1 MPLASLIRL
10 VLLGMIWGAS
20 FLFQRITV
28 PAVGVAFTAS
38 IRIVLSALMLV
49 LIARPAGAGHRPL
62 QQRHR
67 RLTGYAAIRDVWRRI
82 FEGGVKFRIRLADGT
97 AVQTPFSAV
106 HTVIE
111 HVSVRD
117 DESQRAPV
125 VATNVFVRGALG
137 WRLVLHHASPAPPET
152 LAEAPKIL
160 H

>member
-1 MPLASLIRL
+1 MSDKLIFPTPQDAEAAFYDAIEHGNLEQLMQVWSEDEEIVCVHPGGPRLA
-10 VLLGMIWGAS
+10 
-20 FLFQRITV
+20 
-28 PAVGVAFTAS
+28 
-38 IRIVLSALMLV
+38 
-49 LIARPAGAGHRPL
+49 
-62 QQRHR
+62 
-67 RLTGYAAIRDVWRRI
+67 GYAAIRDVWRRI
-82 FEGGVKFRIRLADGT
+82 FEGGVKFRIRLSGGT

>member
-1 MPLASLIRL
+1 MPDKLIFPTPQD
-10 VLLGMIWGAS
+10 AE
-20 FLFQRITV
+20 
-28 PAVGVAFTAS
+28 AAFYDA
-38 IRIVLSALMLV
+38 IEHGNLEPLMLV
-49 LIARPAGAGHRPL
+49 WAEDEEIVCVHPGGP
-62 QQRHR
+62 

>member
-1 MPLASLIRL
+1 MPDKLIFPTPQD
-10 VLLGMIWGAS
+10 AE
-20 FLFQRITV
+20 
-28 PAVGVAFTAS
+28 AAFYDA
-38 IRIVLSALMLV
+38 IEHGNLEQLMLV
-49 LIARPAGAGHRPL
+49 WAEDEEIVCVHPGGP
-62 QQRHR
+62 

-97 AVQTPFSAV
+97 AV